1 MDYQKIIC
9 PNYNIFLVN
18 NKKYHDIEIS
28 VNFTENVN
36 KRKITERNILA
47 DLLTY
52 SSYKYD
58 TTSKLLKKCQELYSI
73 HPKCSV
79 NRYGNVLRTKFS
91 LSILDSYYVNN
102 KNFIDNIE
110 LLSEIILHP
119 WIEDEKLKSNYLDF
133 VKKILAAETLSIEEE
148 PRLYANIKALKIM
161 GKNENFTLTGF
172 SDLKIL
178 KEIDE
183 EKLYNSYQKMLKE
196 SRIDIVISGNIKNRK
211 KIVDVIQKKFV
222 FHNKSTFNYVATK
235 HNYVESPIKKV
246 KEKKKI
252 AQSKLCLVGKI
263 VDVSEY
269 EYKVVFNIFN
279 EMFGTMGSCLLMKN
293 VREKNNLCYYI
304 GSYYNKLDSIFVI
317 NSGVKK
323 DEMDKAASLIID
335 TLKMATEGKFTNTDL
350 KNAKAEYL
358 NELEKLKDSNHNL
371 CEYVYGREVFGS
383 DSIQERMRL
392 AKMIS
397 KEDIM
402 NVAKKIKLC
411 VEYYLE
417 GEQ

>member
-1 MDYQKIIC
+1 MDYQKVVC
-9 PNYNIFLVN
+9 PNYNIYLVN
-18 NKKYHDIEIS
+18 NKKFHDIEIS
-28 VNFTENVN
+28 INFTENVN

-52 SSYKYD
+52 SCYKYD
-58 TTSKLLKKCQELYSI
+58 TTSKLVKKCQELYSM

-79 NRYGNVLRTKFS
+79 NRYGNIIRTKFS
-91 LSILDSYYVNN
+91 LSIVDSYYVSKNN
-102 KNFIDNIE
+102 LIDNIE

-119 WIEDEKLKSNYLDF
+119 CIEDNKLKSKYLEL
-133 VKKILAAETLSIEEE
+133 VKKILAGETLSIEEE

-161 GKNENFTLTGF
+161 GKNEKYALTGF
-172 SDLKIL
+172 SDLKL
-178 KEIDE
+178 LEEIDE
-183 EKLYNSYQKMLKE
+183 EKLYKSYQKMLRE
-196 SRIDIVISGNIKNRK
+196 SRIDIIISGNIRNQK
-211 KIVDVIQKKFV
+211 KIVDAIKKYFVIK
-222 FHNKSTFNYVATK
+222 NKSNLNYIATK
-235 HNYVESPIKKV
+235 HTYVESPIKKV

-252 AQSKLCLVGKI
+252 AQSKLCLIGKI
-263 VDVSEY
+263 IDVNEY
-269 EYKVVFNIFN
+269 EYKVVFNVFN
-279 EMFGTMGSCLLMKN
+279 EMFGTMGSCLLMKH

-304 GSYYNKLDSIFVI
+304 CSYYNKLDSIFVI

-323 DEMDKAASLIID
+323 DEMEKAAALIID
-335 TLKMATEGKFTNTDL
+335 TLKMATEGKFTNIDL

-358 NELEKLKDSNHNL
+358 NELEKLKDSNNNL

-383 DSIQERMRL
+383 DTVQERIQL
-392 AKMIS
+392 AKMIT

>member
-1 MDYQKIIC
+1 MDYQKIVC

-18 NKKYHDIEIS
+18 SKKYHDIEIS
-28 VNFTENVN
+28 INFTENVN
-36 KRKITERNILA
+36 KRKITERNVLA

-58 TTSKLLKKCQELYSI
+58 TTSKLVKKCQELYSM

-91 LSILDSYYVNN
+91 LSILNSYYVSKDNI
-102 KNFIDNIE
+102 IDNIE

-119 WIEDEKLKSNYLDF
+119 YVEDNKLKSKYLEL
-133 VKKILAAETLSIEEE
+133 VKKILASETLSIEEE
-148 PRLYANIKALKIM
+148 PRLYANIKALKKM
-161 GKNENFTLTGF
+161 GKNEIFTLTGF

-178 KEIDE
+178 QDIDE
-183 EKLYNSYQKMLKE
+183 EILYKSYKKMLKE
-196 SRIDIVISGNIKNRK
+196 SRIDIVIAGNIINSK
-211 KIVDVIQKKFV
+211 KIVDAIQKYFV
-222 FHNKSTFNYVATK
+222 IKNKSTLNYVATK
-235 HNYVESPIKKV
+235 HNYVESTIKKV

-252 AQSKLCLVGKI
+252 AQSKLCLIGKI
-263 VDVSEY
+263 IDVNEF
-269 EYKVVFNIFN
+269 EYKVVFNVFN
-279 EMFGTMGSCLLMKN
+279 EMFGTMGSSLLMKN

-323 DEMDKAASLIID
+323 DEMEKASSLIID
-335 TLKMATEGKFTNTDL
+335 TLKMATEGKFTKKDL
-350 KNAKAEYL
+350 ENAKAEYL
-358 NELEKLKDSNHNL
+358 NELEKLMDSNNNL

-383 DSIQERMRL
+383 DTIQERMKL
-392 AKMIS
+392 AKKIT
-397 KEDIM
+397 KEDII

-411 VEYYLE
+411 VEYFLE

>member
-1 MDYQKIIC
+1 MDYQKIVC
-9 PNYNIFLVN
+9 PNYIIYLVN

-28 VNFTENVN
+28 INFTENVN

-58 TTSKLLKKCQELYSI
+58 TTSKLIKRCQELYSM
-73 HPKCSV
+73 HPKSSV
-79 NRYGNVLRTKFS
+79 NRYGNVIRTKFS
-91 LSILDSYYVNN
+91 LSILDSYYVN
-102 KNFIDNIE
+102 KNNLIDNIE

-119 WIEDEKLKSNYLDF
+119 WIEDNKLKSKYLDL
-133 VKKILAAETLSIEEE
+133 VKKILEGETLSIEEE
-148 PRLYANIKALKIM
+148 PRLYANIKALKKI
-161 GKNENFTLTGF
+161 GKNENFALTGF

-183 EKLYNSYQKMLKE
+183 EKLYKSYQKMLKE
-196 SRIDIVISGNIKNRK
+196 SHIDIVISGNIGNQE
-211 KIVDVIQKKFV
+211 KIVDAIQKYFV
-222 FHNKSTFNYVATK
+222 IKNKSNLNYVATK
-235 HNYVESPIKKV
+235 HNYVESTIIKV

-252 AQSKLCLVGKI
+252 AQSKLCLIGKI

-269 EYKVVFNIFN
+269 EYKVVFNVFN

-323 DEMDKAASLIID
+323 DEMEKAASLIID
-335 TLKMATEGKFTNTDL
+335 TLKMATEGKFTNIDL

-358 NELEKLKDSNHNL
+358 NELDKLRDSNHNL
-371 CEYVYGREVFGS
+371 CEYVYGREIFGS

-392 AKMIS
+392 AKMIT

-411 VEYYLE
+411 IEYYLE